1 MSLGMA
7 AFFQRNVRAV
17 LLPLLVSLWALQWL
31 PAGARAGEAV
41 PLVADPVIEARMAAL
56 SKELRCL
63 VCQGQ
68 SIAESD
74 SDFAK
79 DVRKVMRTM
88 MEQGRSD
95 REIVDF
101 LVQRY
106 GDFILFRPPVKT
118 TTALLWV
125 GPFLLLLLAVG
136 ILVRT
141 LRRRRLAVAAESLSP
156 EEIRRAEALLAG
168 KEENTDA
175 STGGGDSPRERVR
188 RTDEEGKA

>member
-1 MSLGMA
+1 MA

-17 LLPLLVSLWALQWL
+17 FLPLLISLISLWALPWL
-31 PAGARAGEAV
+31 PAGALAGEAV
-41 PLVADPVIEARMAAL
+41 PLVADPVIEARMTAL

-79 DVRKVMRTM
+79 DVRKVMRTL

-95 REIVDF
+95 QEIMDF

-106 GDFILFRPPVKT
+106 GDFILFRPPMKG

-125 GPFLLLLLAVG
+125 GPFLLLLLAAG

-141 LRRRRLAVAAESLSP
+141 LRRRRLAAAAETLSP
-156 EEIRRAEALLAG
+156 EEVRRAEALLAG
-168 KEENTDA
+168 KDGEVDA
-175 STGGGDSPRERVR
+175 GTGGATRHERAR
-188 RTDEEGKA
+188 SDEEDKA

>member
-1 MSLGMA
+1 M
-7 AFFQRNVRAV
+7 F
-17 LLPLLVSLWALQWL
+17 LPLLISLWALPWL
-31 PAGARAGEAV
+31 PAGALAGEAE

-68 SIAESD
+68 AIAESD

-79 DVRKVMRTM
+79 DVRKVMRTL

-95 REIVDF
+95 QEIMDF

-106 GDFILFRPPVKT
+106 GDFILFRPPVKG

-125 GPFLLLLLAVG
+125 GPFLLLLIAAA

-141 LRRRRLAVAAESLSP
+141 LQRRRQVAAAEALSP
-156 EEIRRAEALLAG
+156 EEVRRAEALLAG
-168 KEENTDA
+168 KDGSIDGNSSSGEPGRGHT
-175 STGGGDSPRERVR
+175 RH
-188 RTDEEGKA
+188 TDEGDKV

>member
-1 MSLGMA
+1 M
-7 AFFQRNVRAV
+7 

-31 PAGARAGEAV
+31 PAGVQAGEAV

-95 REIVDF
+95 REIMDF

-125 GPFLLLLLAVG
+125 GPFLLLVLAAG

-141 LRRRRLAVAAESLSP
+141 LQRRRLAAAEESLSP

-168 KEENTDA
+168 KDGEVDA
-175 STGGGDSPRERVR
+175 AGGDSPRERAR
-188 RTDEEGKA
+188 HTDEEGKA